1 MPDPLSTMVF
11 VESLAALII
20 SVGIVWILT
29 RLPMVILPRFRI
41 NPDRLVAHPA
51 APAIDEHL
59 VVAMLRLRRSY
70 WMAIPFALVPL
81 GYGLLM
87 LRFLPSAIGF
97 GLTVGGGW
105 VLLSRLLPASLAPR
119 RRTPYSMPLIHELNR
134 IRLHSADCCVKI
146 ELLWQPDAVR
156 CVACGAVHL
165 SEARP
170 DLGRKRSDG
179 WLLGSLRLL
188 LLDGRPATDHTTES
202 ELSAPTIE
210 PDELPSFV

>member
-1 MPDPLSTMVF
+1 MAF

-20 SVGIVWILT
+20 SVGTVWILT
-29 RLPMVILPRFRI
+29 RMPMVILPRFRI
-41 NPDRLVAHPA
+41 NPDRLTAHPA
-51 APAIDEHL
+51 APSVDEHL

-70 WMAIPFALVPL
+70 WMAIPFAFVPL

-87 LRFLPSAIGF
+87 LRFVPSAIGF

-105 VLLSRLLPASLAPR
+105 VLLSRVLPASLAPR

-134 IRLHSADCCVKI
+134 ISLHPADCCVDI

-165 SEARP
+165 AEARP

-202 ELSAPTIE
+202 ELSSPTIIS
-210 PDELPSFV
+210 DELPSFV